1 MRRTVS
7 GLDTGAL
14 FGGGWL
20 VSTVMLR
27 QTRSPF
33 TERGARNLGSHVR
46 LRKSELGGGILCHC
60 GIS

>member
-14 FGGGWL
+14 FGGGRL

-27 QTRSPF
+27 QTTSPF
-33 TERGARNLGSHVR
+33 TERGARNLYR
-46 LRKSELGGGILCHC
+46 TCAPKSELGGGILCHC
-60 GIS
+60 GIR